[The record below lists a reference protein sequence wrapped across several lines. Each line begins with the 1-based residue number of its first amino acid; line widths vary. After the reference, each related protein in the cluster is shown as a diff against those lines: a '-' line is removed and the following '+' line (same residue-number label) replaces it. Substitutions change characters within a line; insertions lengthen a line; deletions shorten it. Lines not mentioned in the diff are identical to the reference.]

1 MANIANAFAQGVNS
15 GATLQA
21 NRRAR
26 LAYNALR
33 QTYGDIAGDPEAAA
47 SLQKTAQ
54 TEQLFPVALE
64 QQKATL
70 ADTNAQAEQRQA
82 KSDQDKSDA
91 RVAATGRA
99 LDLLDATAEQG
110 GDIGAAFDRIAPIL
124 PALGV
129 DPEHAGPLRQLILS
143 NPGKIK
149 EIRAAFEKQQ
159 TAQQQQDP
167 VAVRE
172 YQFFQG
178 LPPDK
183 KAEYLNVKRSE
194 NLGQARVEQGAERLA
209 QGQQRLDLAAPGGQQ
224 AIAGAREVGKA
235 EGKRTAEDLPLS
247 ETGKVK
253 AAQELEATQQ
263 SFDVADKA
271 IADALTDTS
280 WLSAGPLASLGSWN
294 PASEALRGDLLTVQS
309 KVVLDTISE
318 MKKLSATGSTG
329 FGQLSDKE
337 GALIQSRMGAVLQAT
352 SPRRLKRALADLQT
366 QLEASRSRIERAY
379 AADLKARGQ
388 APAASGKPSA
398 VDLGDGWT
406 VEQE

>member
-1 MANIANAFAQGVNS
+1 MADIASAFAQGVTS
-15 GATLQA
+15 GNALQV
-21 NRRAR
+21 NRRKR

-33 QTYGDIAGDPEAAA
+33 TTYGDIAGDPEAAA
-47 SLQKTAQ
+47 SLQR
-54 TEQLFPVALE
+54 TEQAGQLFPGVLE

-70 ADTNAQAEQRQA
+70 AEGNVQAEQRQA

-99 LDLLDATAEQG
+99 LDLLDATADQG

-149 EIRAAFEKQQ
+149 DIRAAFEKQQ
-159 TAQQQQDP
+159 AAQQQQDP